1 MKCIKVVKETKDNKI
16 GTIRRVADS
25 EADTKVS
32 SKVWAF
38 CPKSEWKLAT
48 RKPKSVQVTEQATD
62 QITDQVELSIEEKKL
77 ARKKTKK

>member
-62 QITDQVELSIEEKKL
+62 QLELSIEEKKL

>member
-1 MKCIKVVKETKDNKI
+1 MKCIKVVKETKDNKF
-16 GTIRRVADS
+16 GTIRRVAEL

-48 RKPKSVQVTEQATD
+48 RKPKSVQVSEQV
-62 QITDQVELSIEEKKL
+62 TDQVELSIEEKKL
-77 ARKKTKK
+77 ARKKNKK

>member
-1 MKCIKVVKETKDNKI
+1 MKCIKVVRETKENKI

-25 EADTKVS
+25 EADTEVS

-48 RKPKSVQVTEQATD
+48 RTPKSVQVSDQVTEQ
-62 QITDQVELSIEEKKL
+62 IEELSIEEKKL
-77 ARKKTKK
+77 ARKKKNK